1 MLLTM
6 SQSTRISKSGQV
18 YLVEDDDG
26 IRNHLTSLLRH
37 SGFSV
42 LAFSSASEFLLQSRV
57 LTPAVLVLDMRMP
70 GISGL
75 ELQQA
80 LTAKACSLPVI
91 FISGES
97 QSQEIID
104 AMKGG
109 AVDFLW
115 KPFAHSQLQAAID
128 KGLAIDMARAAND
141 KRLALV
147 AQRFASLSPREVMIF
162 ELMRSGHGNKA
173 IAMLTGIMADTV
185 KKHRAQVL
193 AKMEVDTLADLLT
206 LCKDFAPSTDTH

>member
-1 MLLTM
+1 M
-6 SQSTRISKSGQV
+6 SQPNRISKVGQV
-18 YLVEDDDG
+18 YLVEDDGD
-26 IRNHLTSLLRH
+26 IRSHLTDLLRH
-37 SGFSV
+37 LGYSV
-42 LAFSSASEFLLQSRV
+42 SAFSGAAEFLLQSRV

-70 GISGL
+70 GMSGL
-75 ELQQA
+75 ELQQTLA
-80 LTAKACSLPVI
+80 AQASSLPIV

-141 KRLALV
+141 KRLAMV

-173 IAMLTGIMADTV
+173 IAVLTGIMADTV

-206 LCKDFAPSTDTH
+206 LCKDFAPPADHP